1 MADERVS
8 YGRGLQTRKGGGRNA
23 CRDASLGPACKHT
36 RTRVLHI
43 LVTAGGPEG
52 TPPLQY
58 FRFLTPS
65 PLKRTRPK
73 LGQGRGKF
81 KMSLEHSLVPKNKHI
96 QKEGWVLVKRTEKP
110 AGKSPAGQI

>member
-1 MADERVS
+1 MSGFLTGEGYRHGKGED
-8 YGRGLQTRKGGGRNA
+8 GTRAVMLAWDLLVN
-23 CRDASLGPACKHT
+23 T